1 MAHQTSVMLR
11 QAQHDSLN
19 NYFMKFTKDHEWIK
33 VEGDVA
39 TIGITDYAAEALGEL
54 VYVELPKVGNTYSK
68 HDAFAVV
75 ESSKSAS
82 DVYIPVAGEVIDA
95 NNSLTS
101 QPELI
106 NNSAF
111 TDGWIAKVKMS
122 NLADLDETMDEAAYK
137 EFLKNS

>member
-1 MAHQTSVMLR
+1 
-11 QAQHDSLN
+11 
-19 NYFMKFTKDHEWIK
+19 MKFTKDHEWIV

-54 VYVELPKVGNTYSK
+54 VYVELPKVGNKYNK
-68 HDAFAVV
+68 HETFAVV

-82 DVYIPVAGEVIDA
+82 DVYIPVAGEVVAA
-95 NNSLTS
+95 NDSLTS
-101 QPELI
+101 QPELV

-111 TDGWIAKVKMS
+111 RDGWIAKVKMS
-122 NLADLDETMDEAAYK
+122 NPADLADAMDEAGYK

>member
-1 MAHQTSVMLR
+1 
-11 QAQHDSLN
+11 
-19 NYFMKFTKDHEWIK
+19 MKFTKDHEWIV

-54 VYVELPKVGNTYSK
+54 VYVELPKVGNSYSK

-82 DVYIPVAGEVIDA
+82 DVYIPVSGEVVA
-95 NNSLTS
+95 VNSALTS
-101 QPELI
+101 QPELV

-111 TDGWIAKVKMS
+111 KDGWIAKVKMS
-122 NLADLDETMDEAAYK
+122 NPADLADSMDEAAYK

>member
-1 MAHQTSVMLR
+1 
-11 QAQHDSLN
+11 
-19 NYFMKFTKDHEWIK
+19 MKFTKDHEWIV

-54 VYVELPKVGNTYSK
+54 VYVELPKVGNKYNV

-82 DVYIPVAGEVIDA
+82 DVYIPVAGEVIAVNDA
-95 NNSLTS
+95 LTS
-101 QPELI
+101 QPELV

-111 TDGWIAKVKMS
+111 SDGWIAKVKMS
-122 NLADLDETMDEAAYK
+122 NPSDLADAMDEAGYK